1 MNAEYDKGYQSGYDA
16 GYKRAMLDY
25 GLEDDK
31 PCENAVLNKIR
42 AEIEMEKQEDFP
54 NFCIMAHN
62 GAIERVLQIIDK
74 YKESEVGNA
83 DRN

>member
-31 PCENAVLNKIR
+31 PVR
-42 AEIEMEKQEDFP
+42 TEKRST
-54 NFCIMAHN
+54 N
-62 GAIERVLQIIDK
+62 
-74 YKESEVGNA
+74 
-83 DRN
+83 